1 MGKLMDNSKNFFCD
15 EKEFNKIKEKYNY
28 KKNLVKFNN
37 DFKSNETDIFK
48 NYENNVI
55 KNKKNF
61 EKKKAELIEK
71 SHVFEIMC
79 PEIEEDFK
87 TSKENIDKEHSNI
100 FTIIKVNN
108 NKVQELEIE
117 ELTKKNSLSINSLET
132 LYDNELLIL
141 ENEKKI

>member
-1 MGKLMDNSKNFFCD
+1 MGKLMDNSENFFCD
-15 EKEFNKIKEKYNY
+15 EKEFNKIIEKYNEEIIKEDYNY

-61 EKKKAELIEK
+61 EIEK
-71 SHVFEIMC
+71 
-79 PEIEEDFK
+79 DFK

-141 ENEKKI
+141 ENEKKKSS

>member
-15 EKEFNKIKEKYNY
+15 EKEFNKIIEKY
-28 KKNLVKFNN
+28 NN

-79 PEIEEDFK
+79 PEIEKDFK

-108 NKVQELEIE
+108 NKVQELE
-117 ELTKKNSLSINSLET
+117 
-132 LYDNELLIL
+132 
-141 ENEKKI
+141 

>member
-15 EKEFNKIKEKYNY
+15 EKEFNKIIENYNY

-61 EKKKAELIEK
+61 EIEK
-71 SHVFEIMC
+71 
-79 PEIEEDFK
+79 DFK

-141 ENEKKI
+141 ENEKKNQVEVFDNKINENNK